1 MRRTNI
7 FEGPF
12 EQDED
17 DPPGYRSSFARVSDA
32 IGEGGLAVKA
42 FELASGESVSPYHY
56 EFVEEWLI
64 VLSGRVTIRLPEGQ
78 EIAGPGDAIC
88 FPAGPA
94 GAHKVTNSESEP
106 ARLIMF
112 SDGREPSVAVYPDS
126 DKIGVWP
133 GREEDHVIVPRAANV
148 DYYEGER

>member
-1 MRRTNI
+1 MSGRPWAWRASIRGSGPTARIAHHGADGHGHVTLLSMRRANI

-88 FPAGPA
+88 FPTGPA
-94 GAHKVTNSESEP
+94 GAHKVTNS
-106 ARLIMF
+106 
-112 SDGREPSVAVYPDS
+112 
-126 DKIGVWP
+126 
-133 GREEDHVIVPRAANV
+133 
-148 DYYEGER
+148 